1 MKISQDIWLN
11 LATLLKSKLLAK
23 YDPGVLTPDPGKMG
37 SKLEIQHRGFYI
49 TIYDSKNNKIACTGF
64 LREGCT
70 NVLDSAMQALEGIY
84 SELQATGIS
93 HKKLPTSSYN
103 FVAVWDMVFLENSL
117 AWDANTDGIYLN
129 WGERYKGMYL
139 PSEIKQMSITKAEV
153 LNRLCSWKLGIPSN
167 LWRLPEGMTYK
178 ILCDSYNI

>member
-1 MKISQDIWLN
+1 MKISQDIWSE

-23 YDPGVLTPDPGKMG
+23 YNPDTFTPDSGKIS

-49 TIYDSKNNKIACTGF
+49 SIFDSKNDKLAQVGF

-70 NVLDSAMQALEGIY
+70 NVLESAVQALEGIY
-84 SELQATGIS
+84 SELQAKGVS

-103 FVAVWDMVFLENSL
+103 FTAVWDVVFLENSL

-129 WGERYKGMYL
+129 WGDRYKGMYL
-139 PSEIKQMSITKAEV
+139 PSEIKQMSTTKAEV
-153 LNRLCSWKLGIPSN
+153 LNRLCSWELGVPSN

-178 ILCDSYNI
+178 ILCDSFSI